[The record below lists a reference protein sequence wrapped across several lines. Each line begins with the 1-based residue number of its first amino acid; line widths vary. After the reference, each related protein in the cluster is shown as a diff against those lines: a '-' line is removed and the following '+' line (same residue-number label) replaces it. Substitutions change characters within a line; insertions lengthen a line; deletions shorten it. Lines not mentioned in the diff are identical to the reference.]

1 MESIATSRGEASAK
15 TSVND
20 DPFKLGDRAV
30 HPGHGVGEVLAL
42 EERDLGGSKHRCYVL
57 KMVDTGMK
65 VMVPTSAVKR
75 VGLRAIMKKHAA
87 EGILDILRSKEV
99 AVDDAQPW
107 NRRFRAYTE
116 LLKSGAPDQI
126 AQVLRDMYRL
136 KLDKALSFGERR
148 LLDQARS
155 LLVHE
160 LALAK
165 CVERSAI
172 EAELQQILAT

>member
-1 MESIATSRGEASAK
+1 MESTATSPGEASAQL
-15 TSVND
+15 SVND
-20 DPFKLGDRAV
+20 RPFKVGDRAV
-30 HPGHGVGEVLAL
+30 HPGHGVGEVIAL
-42 EERDLGGSKHRCYVL
+42 EGRDFGGSKHTCYVL
-57 KMVDTGMK
+57 KMVDTGLK

-75 VGLRAIMKKHAA
+75 VGLRAVMKKRAA

-99 AVDDAQPW
+99 AVDAQPW
-107 NRRFRAYTE
+107 NRRLRAYTE

-136 KLDKALSFGERR
+136 KFDKALSFGERR

-165 CVERSAI
+165 CVDRVAI
-172 EAELQQILAT
+172 EAEIQQIFAT

>member
-1 MESIATSRGEASAK
+1 MESTATSLGEASAE

-20 DPFKLGDRAV
+20 DPFKVGDRAV
-30 HPGHGVGEVLAL
+30 HPGHGVGEVIAL
-42 EERDLGGSKHRCYVL
+42 EERDFGGSKHTCYVL
-57 KMVDTGMK
+57 KMMDTGLK

-75 VGLRAIMKKHAA
+75 VGLRAVMKKRAA

-99 AVDDAQPW
+99 AVDAQPW
-107 NRRFRAYTE
+107 NRRLRAYTE
-116 LLKSGAPDQI
+116 FLKSGAPDQI
-126 AQVLRDMYRL
+126 ALVLRDMYRL
-136 KLDKALSFGERR
+136 KFDKALSFGERR

-165 CVERSAI
+165 CVERVAI
-172 EAELQQILAT
+172 EAEIQQIFAT